1 MEDFIEHLVG
11 MVDAGFNKEI
21 RKVRREDSQVFGGRE
36 MRGGCRQRGEG
47 DGETG
52 KEVSWKSECIFIF

>member
-1 MEDFIEHLVG
+1 MEDFIERLVG

-21 RKVRREDSQVFGGRE
+21 RKLRREDSQVFGGRE
-36 MRGGCRQRGEG
+36 MRGGCRQRGVKG

-52 KEVSWKSECIFIF
+52 KGSWLEIGMHF